1 VNKSHLCN
9 IALTLVLIIAMPG
22 AAKAACSN
30 PTGAEGD
37 LIYNSTHHMMQF
49 CDDTDWIAMAG
60 TSSCSTPP
68 SGPTASDGYFVLAAN
83 ATDGSMGG
91 LAGANA
97 ICLTELTNSDWKN
110 KATAIANGQLVAGK
124 VRAFLCDGTTCQN
137 GQPNTTYYFAST
149 YDVDTG
155 GATMT
160 TDASGYGPGDNEMW
174 ATVSRFGSN
183 DTGASSGFW
192 TGRAASGWATWPNSS
207 HASRC
212 TGWTSTSGNGGPGQ
226 IQFYDG
232 GSGRWARSWVEGC
245 GSVLHLVCFV
255 DP

>member
-1 VNKSHLCN
+1 MKRCLSIGIVA
-9 IALTLVLIIAMPG
+9 ALIFVGSSSAF
-22 AAKAACSN
+22 AACSG

-37 LIYNSTHHMMQF
+37 MIYNSSHHMMQF
-49 CDDTDWIAMAG
+49 CNGSDWVAMAG
-60 TSSCSTPP
+60 PGSGGGGG
-68 SGPTASDGYFVLAAN
+68 SGPTASDGYFVLAAD

-91 LAGANA
+91 LAGANT
-97 ICLTELTNSDWKN
+97 ICLTELTNNDWKN
-110 KATAIANGQLVAGK
+110 KTTAVANGQLVAGK

-149 YDVDTG
+149 YDIDTG

-174 ATVSRFGSN
+174 ATVSRFGSYG
-183 DTGASSGFW
+183 TGAWSGFW
-192 TGRAASGWATWPNSS
+192 SGRAASGSTTWPNSS
-207 HASRC
+207 HANRC
-212 TGWTSTSGNGGPGQ
+212 SGWTSTSGNGGPGQ